1 MKKVLVT
8 GGAGYIGS
16 VCTEQLIKQGYSVVV
31 IDNLTTGHR
40 QAVHPR
46 AVFVRGNI
54 GNKSLLRQLFQK
66 YKFECVIHF
75 AAQTLVSEASTRPD
89 KYFHNNLVN
98 GLVLLDTMLKH
109 NSRRIIFSSSAA
121 VYGEPKQIPIPEHHP
136 TLPLNAYGESK
147 LIFEKILKHY
157 KSAFGL
163 DFIAFRYFN
172 PAGASKKY
180 GEYHDPETHLVP
192 LVLRVVSGKLPH
204 LKLYVNDYNTPD
216 GTCIRDFPHVE
227 DIANAHILAL
237 KKIDQFSGSVYNLGS
252 QKGFS
257 VLQVISAARKIT
269 GAKIPIVIAP
279 RRPGDPS
286 RLVASSS
293 LAKKQLNWHPQHPG
307 LTDIISSAWD
317 WYCRHPS
324 GYNAS

>member
-98 GLVLLDTMLKH
+98 GLVLLDSMRQH
-109 NSRRIIFSSSAA
+109 NCRRIIFSSSAA
-121 VYGEPKQIPIPEHHP
+121 VYGEPKHVPISENHP
-136 TLPLNAYGESK
+136 TRPLNAYGESK
-147 LIFEKILKHY
+147 LMFEKVLLHY

-163 DFIAFRYFN
+163 DYIIFRYFN

-180 GEYHDPETHLVP
+180 GEYHDPETHLLP
-192 LVLRVVSGKLPH
+192 LVLQVAAGKLPR
-204 LKLYVNDYNTPD
+204 LNIYGDDYDTPD

-227 DIANAHILAL
+227 DIAAAHILAL
-237 KKIDQFSGSVYNLGS
+237 KKMSQFSGSVYNLGS

-257 VLQVISAARKIT
+257 VHQVISAARKIT
-269 GAKIPIVIAP
+269 GSEIPVVIAP

-293 LAKKQLNWHPQHPG
+293 LAKKQLGWNPKRQY
-307 LTDIISSAWD
+307 LSDIVSSAWK
-317 WYCRHPS
+317 WYFLHPN
-324 GYNAS
+324 GYSH